1 MKSINQIICIFT
13 TLILLFTQ
21 GFLSPVLGMTL
32 KEEKKLGKEFIKI
45 ARQRYQI
52 ITDQAIINYVNKIG
66 NKILKVAPPQPFTYH
81 FYVIKEDVYNAFA
94 APAGHVFINSGLF
107 IAMTSEDE
115 LAGIIAHEI
124 SHVICRHIS
133 QQYEKSKKIG
143 MATLAGVV
151 AGIFLGAGGAATAAS
166 ALAIGSIAAGET
178 VALAYSREH
187 EMQADQIG
195 LRYMTLAGYNGKGL
209 LTILKKIRGKQW
221 FGSEQIPDYLTTH
234 PAVEDRISYID
245 TWLQQKSSII
255 DQNSI
260 KKQAS
265 YGLNQFKLARSRL
278 LALYGDPLIALNDFE
293 SAVSRH
299 PENPVANYGLGLT
312 LARKGNRREAVVY
325 MQKAL
330 EKMALDRVL
339 LKDLGKIYFLDGNYK
354 AAYSILESITGLMAN
369 DPDGLFYFA
378 RTQLALK
385 KFKGAVNSFEKLIKL
400 SPDYIRA
407 YYFLGNTYGKLKNM
421 GEAHYNLGIYY
432 EKKGD
437 QKTARFH
444 LNRALKKMN
453 DSAKKKI
460 IEKMLAKK
468 KTK

>member
-32 KEEKKLGKEFIKI
+32 KQEKKLGKEFIKI
-45 ARQRYQI
+45 ARKHYQI
-52 ITDQAIINYVNKIG
+52 ITDPAIVNYVNKIG
-66 NKILKVAPPQPFTYH
+66 NKILAVAPPQPFTYH

-94 APAGHVFINSGLF
+94 GPAGHVFINSGLF

-115 LAGIIAHEI
+115 LAGIISHEI

-133 QQYEKSKKIG
+133 QQYERSKTIG
-143 MATLAGVV
+143 MATLAGVI
-151 AGIFLGAGGAATAAS
+151 AGVFLGAGGAATTAS

-178 VALAYSREH
+178 MALAYSREH

-245 TWLQQKSSII
+245 TWLQQ
-255 DQNSI
+255 NFI
-260 KKQAS
+260 KKQALS
-265 YGLNQFKLARSRL
+265 GLHEFKIARSRL
-278 LALYGDPLIALNDFE
+278 LALYGDPQIALNDFE
-293 SAVSRH
+293 LAVSRD
-299 PENPVANYGLGLT
+299 PKDPIANYCLGLT
-312 LARKGNRREAVVY
+312 MARKGNRREAVVY
-325 MQKAL
+325 IQKAL
-330 EKMALDRVL
+330 EKMALHPVL

-354 AAYSILESITGLMAN
+354 AAYSILESVTGLMAN

-378 RTQLALK
+378 RTQMELK
-385 KFKGAVNSFEKLIKL
+385 KLKGAVISFEKLIKL

-407 YYFLGNTYGKLKNM
+407 YYFLGNTYGKLENL

-432 EKKGD
+432 KKKGD

-444 LNRALKKMN
+444 LNRALKMIN
-453 DSAKKKI
+453 DSAKKKT

-468 KTK
+468 KSK